1 MIEIIKGILY
11 WFLLIAVAADVLA
24 AGYYFG
30 KFAAGEETFQRSTFG
45 QAVSYIFSALIDLWV
60 LWACFWA

>member
-1 MIEIIKGILY
+1 MIELLRGILY
-11 WFLLIAVAADVLA
+11 WFLLIGLAADVLA

-30 KFAAGEETFQRSTFG
+30 KFAAGEETFQRSTIG
-45 QAVSYIFSALIDLWV
+45 QAMSYLFSALVDLWV

>member
-1 MIEIIKGILY
+1 MIELLRGVLY
-11 WFLLIAVAADVLA
+11 WFLLAALVADILA

-45 QAVSYIFSALIDLWV
+45 QAMTYIFSALVDLWV
-60 LWACFWA
+60 LCVCFWA